1 MGLFKKARKFVK
13 KIIPKE
19 IRPFIPYIAAAFGPA
34 GLAGTKFA
42 TLNPAFQKAILAGGT
57 KFATDDEADL
67 KDIGVTAALAAAPTA
82 LDQFAG
88 PTGPDPQGIMGTLR
102 KGSRALAQKA
112 KDSPYLTMGAQAST
126 DAAIKQ
132 AELDKDALEKYNAD
146 LLSQGIKD
154 KGARRSA
161 IFDIFINA
169 GHDSDDVNIMLD
181 KYGYADGGR
190 IGFKSGDYVGSS
202 NNETM
207 KDEYDS
213 YIKEI
218 EIDGDKPMSFSSFK
232 KMLSEDY
239 ADGGRT
245 GYRYGKSVKKKKT
258 SINKKA
264 PPSAGIMSVTEV
276 DAEIDKDEDK
286 DQMSMKEFVEM
297 MKGGDEDEGMSLGD
311 SLDYAKQGLGM
322 LQGDVAPVPIMR
334 FADGGF
340 GGITEAVKN
349 IEEKPKEFLVDKLK
363 VTVQPGQ
370 SEMRAIIEA
379 MYNDMDGLMPED
391 RKREFYELYAPQ
403 MYRNGEMEKPEFE
416 FIQTEILDK
425 EKPEMKDGGSVTFEE
440 FLDMRQ
446 KEDKQRS
453 KDMLFKDYEEYKRRE
468 KIKEEKTMAKD
479 GGIMNLGGK
488 EMDMRGGGFIPI
500 GKKERADD
508 VPARLS
514 KNEFVMTAD
523 AVRAAGGGSV
533 NKGAKRMYSLM
544 NNLEAR
550 V

>member
-67 KDIGVTAALAAAPTA
+67 KDVGITAALAAAPDA
-82 LDQFAG
+82 LGQFSKSGQAAKLSMGDPGFFTQQAKLGAAKLAG
-88 PTGPDPQGIMGTLR
+88 
-102 KGSRALAQKA
+102 KA
-112 KDSPYLTMGAQAST
+112 ADSPFLTMGAQGSV
-126 DAAIKQ
+126 DAGIKQ
-132 AELDKDALEKYNAD
+132 AALDKEALDKYNSD

-190 IGFKSGDYVGSS
+190 
-202 NNETM
+202 
-207 KDEYDS
+207 
-213 YIKEI
+213 
-218 EIDGDKPMSFSSFK
+218 
-232 KMLSEDY
+232 
-239 ADGGRT
+239 A

-276 DAEIDKDEDK
+276 DAKIDKDDDK

-340 GGITEAVKN
+340 GGITEAVTN

>member
-67 KDIGVTAALAAAPTA
+67 KDVGITAALAAAPDA
-82 LDQFAG
+82 LGQFSKSGQAAKLSMGDPGFFTQQAKLGAAKLAG
-88 PTGPDPQGIMGTLR
+88 
-102 KGSRALAQKA
+102 KA
-112 KDSPYLTMGAQAST
+112 ADSPFLTMGAQGSV
-126 DAAIKQ
+126 DAGIKQ
-132 AELDKDALEKYNAD
+132 AALDKDALEKYNAN

-190 IGFKSGDYVGSS
+190 
-202 NNETM
+202 
-207 KDEYDS
+207 
-213 YIKEI
+213 
-218 EIDGDKPMSFSSFK
+218 
-232 KMLSEDY
+232 
-239 ADGGRT
+239 A

-264 PPSAGIMSVTEV
+264 PPLAGIMSVTEV
-276 DAEIDKDEDK
+276 DAKIDKDDDK
-286 DQMSMKEFVEM
+286 KELSIEEIVEM
-297 MKGGDEDEGMSLGD
+297 MKGGEDEGMSLGD

-425 EKPEMKDGGSVTFEE
+425 EVPKMKE
-440 FLDMRQ
+440 
-446 KEDKQRS
+446 
-453 KDMLFKDYEEYKRRE
+453 
-468 KIKEEKTMAKD
+468 

-533 NKGAKRMYSLM
+533 NKGAKRMYNLM

>member
-1 MGLFKKARKFVK
+1 MGIFSKITKPFKKAANKVIK
-13 KIIPKE
+13 P
-19 IRPFIPYIAAAFGPA
+19 
-34 GLAGTKFA
+34 
-42 TLNPAFQKAILAGGT
+42 FQKAILAGGT

-112 KDSPYLTMGAQAST
+112 KDSPYLTMGAQAGT

-190 IGFKSGDYVGSS
+190 
-202 NNETM
+202 
-207 KDEYDS
+207 
-213 YIKEI
+213 
-218 EIDGDKPMSFSSFK
+218 
-232 KMLSEDY
+232 
-239 ADGGRT
+239 A

-276 DAEIDKDEDK
+276 DAEIDKDDDK

-340 GGITEAVKN
+340 GVLQ
-349 IEEKPKEFLVDKLK
+349 KPLK
-363 VTVQPGQ
+363 T
-370 SEMRAIIEA
+370 
-379 MYNDMDGLMPED
+379 
-391 RKREFYELYAPQ
+391 
-403 MYRNGEMEKPEFE
+403 
-416 FIQTEILDK
+416 
-425 EKPEMKDGGSVTFEE
+425 
-440 FLDMRQ
+440 
-446 KEDKQRS
+446 
-453 KDMLFKDYEEYKRRE
+453 
-468 KIKEEKTMAKD
+468 
-479 GGIMNLGGK
+479 
-488 EMDMRGGGFIPI
+488 
-500 GKKERADD
+500 
-508 VPARLS
+508 
-514 KNEFVMTAD
+514 
-523 AVRAAGGGSV
+523 
-533 NKGAKRMYSLM
+533 
-544 NNLEAR
+544 
-550 V
+550 

>member
-112 KDSPYLTMGAQAST
+112 KDSPYLTMGAQAGT

-239 ADGGRT
+239 ADGGRA

-276 DAEIDKDEDK
+276 DAEIDKDDDK

-425 EKPEMKDGGSVTFEE
+425 EVPKMKE
-440 FLDMRQ
+440 
-446 KEDKQRS
+446 
-453 KDMLFKDYEEYKRRE
+453 
-468 KIKEEKTMAKD
+468 

>member
-1 MGLFKKARKFVK
+1 MGFFKKIFKPVRKIAK

-19 IRPFIPYIAAAFGPA
+19 LKPFLPYLAASFGPA
-34 GLAGTKFA
+34 GLASSGIFS
-42 TLNPAFQKAILAGGT
+42 NPALTKAIIAGTTAAATDEDANILRTAMLAGAPDALSQGLGKFSQTYGAVGDSADKFNMLT
-57 KFATDDEADL
+57 KAADYAGKGKQMIDNAGLL
-67 KDIGVTAALAAAPTA
+67 KTV
-82 LDQFAG
+82 
-88 PTGPDPQGIMGTLR
+88 
-102 KGSRALAQKA
+102 
-112 KDSPYLTMGAQAST
+112 GAQGGIDMS
-126 DAAIKQ
+126 IKA
-132 AELDKDALEKYNAD
+132 AELNQKKIDEYNAD

-190 IGFKSGDYVGSS
+190 
-202 NNETM
+202 
-207 KDEYDS
+207 
-213 YIKEI
+213 
-218 EIDGDKPMSFSSFK
+218 
-232 KMLSEDY
+232 
-239 ADGGRT
+239 A

-264 PPSAGIMSVTEV
+264 TPSAGIMSVTEV
-276 DAEIDKDEDK
+276 DAKIDKDDDK

-340 GGITEAVKN
+340 GGITEAVTN

-425 EKPEMKDGGSVTFEE
+425 EVPKMKE
-440 FLDMRQ
+440 
-446 KEDKQRS
+446 
-453 KDMLFKDYEEYKRRE
+453 
-468 KIKEEKTMAKD
+468 

-533 NKGAKRMYSLM
+533 NKGAKRMYNLM

>member
-112 KDSPYLTMGAQAST
+112 KDSPYLTMGAQAGT

-239 ADGGRT
+239 ADGGRA

-258 SINKKA
+258 SIKKKA
-264 PPSAGIMSVTEV
+264 PPSAGITTIEV
-276 DAEIDKDEDK
+276 DAEIDKDGDK
-286 DQMSMKEFVEM
+286 DQMSMEEFVEM
-297 MKGGDEDEGMSLGD
+297 MKGGGEDEGMSLGD

-425 EKPEMKDGGSVTFEE
+425 EVPKMKE
-440 FLDMRQ
+440 
-446 KEDKQRS
+446 
-453 KDMLFKDYEEYKRRE
+453 
-468 KIKEEKTMAKD
+468 

-533 NKGAKRMYSLM
+533 NKGAKRMYNLM

>member
-42 TLNPAFQKAILAGGT
+42 TLNPAFQKALLAGGT
-57 KFATDDEADL
+57 RFATDDEADL
-67 KDIGVTAALAAAPTA
+67 KDVGITAALAAAPDA
-82 LDQFAG
+82 LGQFSKSGQAAKLSMGDPGFFTQQAKLGAAKLAG
-88 PTGPDPQGIMGTLR
+88 
-102 KGSRALAQKA
+102 KA
-112 KDSPYLTMGAQAST
+112 ADSPYLTMGAQAST

-190 IGFKSGDYVGSS
+190 
-202 NNETM
+202 
-207 KDEYDS
+207 
-213 YIKEI
+213 
-218 EIDGDKPMSFSSFK
+218 
-232 KMLSEDY
+232 
-239 ADGGRT
+239 A

-276 DAEIDKDEDK
+276 DAEIDKDDDK

-340 GGITEAVKN
+340 GGITEAVTN

-533 NKGAKRMYSLM
+533 NKGAKRMYNLM

>member
-112 KDSPYLTMGAQAST
+112 KDSPYLTMGAQAGT

-190 IGFKSGDYVGSS
+190 
-202 NNETM
+202 
-207 KDEYDS
+207 
-213 YIKEI
+213 
-218 EIDGDKPMSFSSFK
+218 
-232 KMLSEDY
+232 
-239 ADGGRT
+239 A

-276 DAEIDKDEDK
+276 DAEIDKDDDK

-340 GGITEAVKN
+340 GGITEAVTN

>member
-112 KDSPYLTMGAQAST
+112 KDSPYLTMGAQAGT

-239 ADGGRT
+239 ADGGRA

-264 PPSAGIMSVTEV
+264 PPLAGIMSVTEV
-276 DAEIDKDEDK
+276 DAEIDKDDDK
-286 DQMSMKEFVEM
+286 KELSIEEIVEM
-297 MKGGDEDEGMSLGD
+297 MKGGEDEGMSLGD

-425 EKPEMKDGGSVTFEE
+425 EVPKMKE
-440 FLDMRQ
+440 
-446 KEDKQRS
+446 
-453 KDMLFKDYEEYKRRE
+453 
-468 KIKEEKTMAKD
+468 